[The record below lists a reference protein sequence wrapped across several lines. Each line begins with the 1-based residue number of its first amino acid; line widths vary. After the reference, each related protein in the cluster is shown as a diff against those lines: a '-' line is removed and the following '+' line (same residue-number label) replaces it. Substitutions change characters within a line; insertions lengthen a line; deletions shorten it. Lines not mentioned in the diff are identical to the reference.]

1 LADVRFLP
9 FEQPGFSEVFGY
21 MVKAD
26 PADRTELA
34 RLIFQVE
41 EGADVRFS

>member
-1 LADVRFLP
+1 MPLLAV
-9 FEQPGFSEVFGY
+9 EQPGFPDVFRY